1 MHDVYVPI
9 HTRTSDAIVARSP
22 NHSAYGGA
30 VTAGR
35 DVIGV
40 ITCIPT
46 IEIVYITVVVIVHAV
61 AWNLRCIRPMV
72 VDEVNMVV
80 IRSSTFQDSNDNARA
95 IGRDASG
102 RHIPSQIGVNI
113 VVTIL
118 IVVPLLAIIGV
129 VGNGFALVHD
139 VIQLHGSHVTLA
151 SEQ

>member
-1 MHDVYVPI
+1 
-9 HTRTSDAIVARSP
+9 
-22 NHSAYGGA
+22 
-30 VTAGR
+30 
-35 DVIGV
+35 
-40 ITCIPT
+40 
-46 IEIVYITVVVIVHAV
+46 
-61 AWNLRCIRPMV
+61 
-72 VDEVNMVV
+72 MVV